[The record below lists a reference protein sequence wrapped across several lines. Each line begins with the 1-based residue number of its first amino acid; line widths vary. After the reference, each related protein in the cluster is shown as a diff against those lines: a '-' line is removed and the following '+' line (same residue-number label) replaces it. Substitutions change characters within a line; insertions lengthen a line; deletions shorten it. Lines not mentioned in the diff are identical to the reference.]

1 MIWRLFNYLLTA
13 AISNRM
19 LIKNKI
25 KHKVKTNTKEFIY
38 MKFKGYDFLKIKDKL
53 TICMI

>member
-25 KHKVKTNTKEFIY
+25 KHWVKTNTKEFIY